1 MTTKKASMNTH
12 INDIFETFANLNP
25 EPNTELEF
33 TNNFTLLI
41 AVVLSAQMT
50 DKGVNIATKEL
61 FAKYDSPEKI
71 LALGLDGL
79 KEHIKRI
86 NYYNTKAKNIIA
98 LSRIL
103 VEKYNSSVPDDMD
116 ALTSLPGVGRKTA
129 NVVMN
134 CAFGAHAMPVDTHVF
149 RVAKRLGIAYGD
161 NPEKV
166 ENELLTNIP
175 KNWINHAHHWL
186 VLHGRYICKARKPL
200 CEICPVNKWCEY
212 YNNNLPS
219 PN

>member
-1 MTTKKASMNTH
+1 MNTH

-71 LALGLDGL
+71 IELGQDGL

-98 LSRIL
+98 LSHIL

-175 KNWINHAHHWL
+175 KNWLNHAHHWL